1 MSAKGLRG
9 LIKAFRPPSV
19 AGSSSSAE
27 SPAPSARAAAVA
39 GSTPAP
45 APSAPAAPAI
55 PLVPVAPS
63 AANPSPAS
71 ALSSPGMTRRAFAA
85 AAALS
90 VAGAVVPRALADDAS
105 DDAASA
111 DDASADVDADGSSDA
126 AVDPGDLAA
135 EGAED
140 VDGADA
146 DAEGADAAEGDD
158 TASTVTTID
167 EDGNVHIINTFAD
180 IIDVT
185 TFEPVATYVLPVGC
199 TVYCDCDS
207 RAAAVQA
214 NPGGQPF
221 TTVGCLDFSANTY
234 TTVIANPVAGS
245 AYAPSEARCTDQ
257 LIAWV
262 EIDNATDAWAFY
274 AAPFSGQPVTQST
287 SGLVKLG
294 AGDSEWLP
302 PQFAVYSNAV
312 VWQVMPDPHGSHTME
327 YSHAYLWTLG
337 ASTATE
343 VWESPGRFACA
354 PSISSGVLTI
364 APRVNADVGVY
375 YGITAVDLMSGLR
388 QVDQHV
394 LPTSVKPFFA
404 TRTGDNFAFSIEAN
418 YGYGGLMGTM
428 GYYIGPGNGPFKY
441 VSREPSA
448 QVSYVNGYH
457 IVKSRLMYFVIDLE
471 RETYARIGS
480 ANQAVD
486 YGDYPATSGTARR
499 FVTYTAVEDA
509 STGIPNSVL
518 VRIFSL
524 L

>member
-1 MSAKGLRG
+1 MCAKGLRG
-9 LIKAFRPPSV
+9 LGKAIRSHLG
-19 AGSSSSAE
+19 AGSSASAE
-27 SPAPSARAAAVA
+27 TSTPAGTPIASASAPSA
-39 GSTPAP
+39 G
-45 APSAPAAPAI
+45 SAPKPVI
-55 PLVPVAPS
+55 PLVPVAP
-63 AANPSPAS
+63 AAAS
-71 ALSSPGMTRRAFAA
+71 SSRAAGASSSSGMTRRAFAT

-90 VAGAVVPRALADDAS
+90 VAGVVVPAALADDAAS
-105 DDAASA
+105 DADAAA
-111 DDASADVDADGSSDA
+111 DASASDA
-126 AVDPGDLAA
+126 ADPDASDAAATDTPVVEPEDLAT
-135 EGAED
+135 E
-140 VDGADA
+140 DA
-146 DAEGADAAEGDD
+146 DAEGAED
-158 TASTVTTID
+158 TAEEDDATSTLTTID
-167 EDGNVHIINTFAD
+167 EDGNVHIINTFTD
-180 IIDVT
+180 IIDET
-185 TFEPVATYVLPVGC
+185 TFEPVATYVLPIGC

-207 RAAAVQA
+207 RAIAIQA
-214 NPGGQPF
+214 NPGSQPF
-221 TTVGCLDFSANTY
+221 TLVGCLDFSANTY
-234 TTVIANPVAGS
+234 TTVVANPLTGD
-245 AYAPSEARCTDQ
+245 AYAPSEARATDQ

-274 AAPFSGQPVTQST
+274 AAPFSGQPVTSLT

-294 AGDSEWLP
+294 EGDAEWLP

-312 VWQVMPDPHGSHTME
+312 VWQVMPDPSGSHTME

-364 APRVNADVGVY
+364 APRVNADEGVY
-375 YGITAVDLMSGLR
+375 YGITAIDLMSGLK

-394 LPTSVKPFFA
+394 LPTSVKPFYA

-428 GYYIGPGNGPFKY
+428 GYYIGPGDGPFKY
-441 VSREPSA
+441 VAREPSA

-480 ANQAVD
+480 ASQAVD
-486 YGDYPATSGTARR
+486 YGDYPATSGSARR